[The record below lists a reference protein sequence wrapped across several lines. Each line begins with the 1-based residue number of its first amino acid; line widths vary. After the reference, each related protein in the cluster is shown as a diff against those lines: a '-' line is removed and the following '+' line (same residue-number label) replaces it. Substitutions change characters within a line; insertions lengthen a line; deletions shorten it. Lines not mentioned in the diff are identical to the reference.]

1 VTAACERARL
11 GATNGN
17 GDDEEVTVRFTA
29 PIERTG
35 ATTTGIRVPDEII
48 ERLGQGK
55 RPRVVAVL
63 DGGYAL
69 RTTVGTHDG
78 SPFLSVSSAVRR
90 EAGVEAGDEVT
101 VDLTV
106 DDAPREVEVP
116 DDLAAALADA
126 DDARAWFEGLTA
138 SQRSTF
144 TTSVTSAK
152 QPETR
157 QRRVAKAVAALAAH
171 EKRP

>member
-1 VTAACERARL
+1 
-11 GATNGN
+11 
-17 GDDEEVTVRFTA
+17 VRFEAT
-29 PIERTG
+29 IEPTG
-35 ATTTGIRVPDEII
+35 ARTTGIRVPDEII

-78 SPFLSVSSAVRR
+78 APFLSVSAAVRR
-90 EAGVEAGDEVT
+90 EAGVEGGDEVT

-106 DDAPREVEVP
+106 DDVPREVEVP
-116 DDLAAALADA
+116 DDLAAALAGD
-126 DDARAWFEGLTA
+126 DDARTWFAGLTA
-138 SQRSTF
+138 SQRSHF
-144 TTSVTSAK
+144 ATSVTSAK
-152 QPETR
+152 QPATR
-157 QRRVAKAVAALAAH
+157 QRRVAKAVTALAAH